1 VKRGGGGQID
11 LFAENFKLP
20 QVLRA
25 NLAFDRKLP
34 WGMVG
39 TIEGMFS
46 KTINNM
52 MYYNVNLMRSAKNQT
67 GSGNDTRPLFDGY
80 GSKIESAYD
89 HIMVGTNTN
98 KGYTYNFSI
107 QLQKPYYKGFT
118 GSLAYTYGRAKTM
131 NDATSS
137 QNSSQWSYMEH
148 VRGRNDL
155 DLSYADFDLG
165 SRIVS
170 FLAYSREYL
179 NFGRTTIS
187 LYYNGQS
194 GQRFSW
200 IYNENVA
207 LDDQYEALGDLF
219 YIPASENDINL
230 VDIGNPGD
238 AGYISAA
245 QQWADLDAFINS
257 RPYLKKSRGIYAERN
272 GDRLAFEQSLDIKL
286 IQDFFIEAGGRRH
299 TLQITFD
306 IFNFANMLNHKWGR
320 KYYTSFGQ
328 YELISHEG
336 RAADGTSSE
345 FTFEKPSEN
354 LFYIDDSGL
363 SSSRWQA
370 QLGVRYIF

>member
-1 VKRGGGGQID
+1 
-11 LFAENFKLP
+11 
-20 QVLRA
+20 
-25 NLAFDRKLP
+25 
-34 WGMVG
+34 MVG